1 MFLTQ
6 RFYCQSPCVVD
17 FKHPYS
23 NNFEEVITKDT
34 IIHKNTLAICKNAD
48 DKQAKSTERRLLVV
62 NDLVAAEAKYHV
74 LCRVNFE
81 KPVPQHQTP
90 ARPVSTEKVMTFNK
104 ACEILEENVDLYTVS
119 ELHNMMSR
127 LENNIYT
134 LKMTQQKLQE
144 KYGNSMKLVTR
155 DGKSNTILLES
166 VADIVM
172 EQWHNER
179 KTYISDESERLITT
193 AAKRLR
199 EAIKK

>member
-6 RFYCQSPCVVD
+6 CFYCQSPCVVD
-17 FKHPYS
+17 FKHPDF

-34 IIHKNTLAICKNAD
+34 IIHKNALAICRNTD

-74 LCRVNFE
+74 LCRVNCE
-81 KPVPQHQTP
+81 KPVPQNQTP
-90 ARPVSTEKVMTFNK
+90 ARPVSTEKVMIFNK
-104 ACEILEENVDLYTVS
+104 ACEILEENIDLYTVS
-119 ELHNMMSR
+119 EFHNMISR

-155 DGKSNTILLES
+155 DGKSN
-166 VADIVM
+166 IV
-172 EQWHNER
+172 R
-179 KTYISDESERLITT
+179 KSSRYCHGTM
-193 AAKRLR
+193 AQ
-199 EAIKK
+199 